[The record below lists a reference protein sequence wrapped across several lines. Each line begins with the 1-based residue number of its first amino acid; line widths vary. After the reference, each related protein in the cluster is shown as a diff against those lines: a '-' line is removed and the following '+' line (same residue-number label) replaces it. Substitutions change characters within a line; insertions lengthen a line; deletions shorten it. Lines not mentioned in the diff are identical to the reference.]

1 MNQRSH
7 SSIKKDLRRHA
18 VPWSSMKDVEL
29 ALEEL
34 NTESDRGMM
43 LLIATQLE
51 DALAHY
57 ISRKL
62 PGMTKEEQE
71 GFLGPEGP
79 AGAFGVKIKLAL
91 GMGIL
96 NRRAYE
102 ALELIRHIRNAGAH
116 SIRPVTFDTPII
128 REAVT
133 AVASPDLAEQMKDA
147 NPEVLRLIFRM
158 ACLTILSSFA
168 KLDGP
173 GGGLKAIE
181 FMTSTAD
188 DLENGDWR

>member
-1 MNQRSH
+1 MQQRSA
-7 SSIKKDLRRHA
+7 SSIKKALRKHA
-18 VPWSSMKDVEL
+18 IPWSDMRDVDV

-57 ISRKL
+57 ITLKL
-62 PGMTKEEQE
+62 PGMTKSEHE

-96 NRRAYE
+96 NRRAYD
-102 ALELIRHIRNAGAH
+102 ALEIVRHIRNAGAH

-128 REAVT
+128 REAVIS
-133 AVASPDLAEQMKDA
+133 VASPDLADQMQSA
-147 NPEVLRLIFRM
+147 NAEVIRLIFRM
-158 ACLTILSSFA
+158 ACLTILDSFA
-168 KLDGP
+168 QLGGP
-173 GGGLKAIE
+173 GGHFKMIAAL
-181 FMTSTAD
+181 TSSA
-188 DLENGDWR
+188 ENLDEGD